1 MHVLDY
7 DMQLMIN
14 LDTAYLVL
22 QKERTRI
29 TGYFRLDNVP
39 ASQYKYKDNGA
50 ILIECHTLRDIV
62 ISAAEAETKGVFHN
76 TKLSLFIRYIIIAMR
91 HPQLLTL
98 IATDNT
104 TTTDFVHNIMFT
116 KRSKSWDMSLN
127 WLRDEEV

>member
-1 MHVLDY
+1 MHMLDY

-62 ISAAEAETKGVFHN
+62 ISAAEAETKGVFQNIKKSYSLYFNCHEISPTSN
-76 TKLSLFIRYIIIAMR
+76 TNCNR
-91 HPQLLTL
+91 
-98 IATDNT
+98 
-104 TTTDFVHNIMFT
+104 
-116 KRSKSWDMSLN
+116 
-127 WLRDEEV
+127 